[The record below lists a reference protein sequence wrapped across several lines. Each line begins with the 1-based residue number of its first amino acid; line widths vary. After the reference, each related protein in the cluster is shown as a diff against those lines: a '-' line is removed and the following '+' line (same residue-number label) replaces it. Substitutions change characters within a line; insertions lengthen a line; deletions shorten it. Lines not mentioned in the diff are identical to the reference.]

1 MYYTCPLDHQKTE
14 TLSMDT
20 LTESILIVSYLR
32 KLGMDNLYCLLKT
45 NKNKGIQPVMKIKKE
60 S

>member
-32 KLGMDNLYCLLKT
+32 KLGIDNLYYLIKT
-45 NKNKGIQPVMKIKKE
+45 NKNKVIQPVMKIKKE